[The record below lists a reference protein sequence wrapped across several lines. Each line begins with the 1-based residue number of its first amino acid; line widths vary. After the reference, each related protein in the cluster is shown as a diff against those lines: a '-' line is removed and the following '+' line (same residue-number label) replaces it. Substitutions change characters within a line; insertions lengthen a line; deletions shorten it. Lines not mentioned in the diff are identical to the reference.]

1 MSKLKFG
8 DSSLGSFGFKSL
20 STMGPYSAAQYATRV
35 NKEDGSVSVLAP
47 QNAANDSAVS
57 IDLNR
62 LIQSVAQIDEAT
74 ANLSAAL
81 QEDGSVPEVTG
92 NTLQEADAKA
102 ALSAETLGD
111 FWDRG
116 VSSLDTIVGKQI
128 DTLTTLQD
136 ERLTADQRTALE
148 TEFSTLREEY
158 DRVYTTLSGE
168 SRRSWDTPSGFTIPF
183 ASDFTYSSVEIATE
197 TLSLQAGTGTTVSMT
212 DSVSTTTTALST
224 GSGSTGSVLDVIG
237 SVSSADDTITILSH
251 GLSVGDFVHLELP
264 DTAPGGL
271 AEGTDYYAIIVD
283 SNTIKLA
290 TSSVNATAGTAIDI
304 TSDGSGALR
313 VLSGVTAD
321 FQLSSS
327 FSTLAFDTPGSTTR
341 INVSSS
347 GTEAN
352 AGYIGAQ
359 GSLAATSADGR
370 YIVFSSLGSNLVAG
384 DANNFQDIF
393 LRDTLTGT
401 TTLVSTTSAGAQRTA
416 ISYNV
421 AISANGRYVAFTS
434 YGQFAAED
442 TDSNTDVYIK
452 DTVTGTAT
460 LVSSNSAGVQNT
472 GVLMGMS
479 SDGRYVTFKSTSS
492 NLVSGDTN
500 GISDL
505 FLKDTVTGTTTR
517 VSTDSSGTQISDGTF
532 YGTYQADISADGRY
546 VTFAS
551 TSSTLVAGDTNGT
564 SDIFR
569 KDTQTGAVIRI
580 STDSS
585 GVQSNGLSLSSKMS
599 SDGRYVVFR
608 SGASNLVA
616 GDTNGEYDVF
626 VKDTISG
633 TTTRVNTNAS
643 GVVAGL
649 SFGEAFISDDGR
661 YVAFNSQGGGLISG
675 VGGFQTYL
683 KDTTTGAITLASS
696 DSVGTQGN
704 SGSTLLG
711 ISGDGTKVLMISG
724 ASNLVAGDTNGIG
737 DYFLKNLGTNN
748 AFNATTD
755 EVTLTGS
762 SLTTGDRVRF
772 SGSGGVPSGLSK
784 DVDYFAIATGT
795 PDVYKLASNYANAI
809 DGTAIDF
816 SGVESGAINA
826 EYNYS
831 TSTTTD
837 SIIKSD
843 HGLTTGTRIRISS
856 AGTAPGGVSEYTD
869 YYAIADDANSFRLAT
884 SLGNATAGTAI
895 DFTSAPTGTLN
906 IVALGGG
913 TNAFNATTDEI
924 ALRAHGFS
932 TGQTIQFTG
941 SGTTPTGLSKNTDYF
956 VIQGGDANTLKVASS
971 YANALAGTA
980 IDFSGAASGDL
991 SITTSAVQPSSGLS
1005 TKIGNIFDVNTTDVS
1020 AASDSLTISS
1030 HGLATGDR
1038 LRIEVPSTAP
1048 GGLAEAVDYYAIIV
1062 DSNTIKL
1069 ATSSVNASAG
1079 TAINITSSGTGTIR
1093 VLSQVTGGLQVS
1105 PTYSEQAVGERQAT
1119 RVSTTSAGGEI
1130 SYFSSLNP
1138 RATFLSTTGRYI
1150 AYVSTSSELVS
1161 GDTNNVYDV
1170 FVKDTQTGA
1179 VARVN
1184 TDSSGSQTSG
1194 TSLYTDVL
1202 GISGDGRYVLFKSDA
1217 SNLVAGD
1224 TNNVV
1229 DIFVKDTISGTTT
1242 RVNTDSTGIQ
1252 ANSSNYLSAKISS
1265 DGRYVV
1271 FSSDASNLVAGDT
1284 NGKADAFRKDLVTG
1298 TTIRVST
1305 DSLGNQTTSP
1315 GVVGVTIGGTSS
1327 DGRYVLFSSAAST
1340 LVAGDTNVTEDVF
1353 LKDTVTGTTTRVST
1367 NSSGSQSNYG
1377 SVSIAMD
1384 LSDDG
1389 RYVVFTSNASNLVAG
1404 DTNSGYRDIFVKDIQ
1419 TGTTTRVNT
1428 SSTGAESFN
1437 IENKSPTASISNDGR
1452 YVVFN
1457 SSSSTLVTGDTNTVD
1472 DVFLRDLTT
1481 GTTTRIST
1489 STSGAQLDLQSYR
1502 MNISGDGRFVS
1513 FISWSSNVVAGD
1525 TNTGSDAFIKEL
1537 LPDGATSSF
1546 NSTTDEITM
1555 IGSNL
1560 TTGSLVR
1567 FTGSGTTPT
1576 GLSKDTD
1583 YYVITTGASDVYKL
1597 ATTYANALS
1606 NTSINFSG
1614 SASGSISAQYNFA
1627 ISPSTDSFT
1636 YASHGLTTGTRV
1648 RLSTSGSLASGLSS
1662 YTDYYAIATDANTF
1676 KLATSAVNA
1685 SLGTAID
1692 FTTSG
1697 TGTVNIVS
1705 LAVGGT
1711 SNAFDAS
1718 TDTVTQSS
1726 HGLTTG
1732 QKIRFTGSGSTPT
1745 GLSKDTD
1752 YYVTGTTTNTFKVA
1766 TSYANAL
1773 AATSIDFSGAASGNI
1788 FLNSYLTDTRSVGT
1802 GTGGSGNIGTM
1813 VEKVSTT
1820 NDTLTIANHGLTVGN
1835 RIRLEFP
1842 GTSPAGL
1849 AEGTDYYAI
1858 IVDSNTIKVATSSV
1872 NATAGTAID
1881 ITTTGTGSMRAL
1893 TGITAGFQVTTG
1905 NISTGSDN
1913 LTITGHGLTTGSRIR
1928 LTTSGAVPS
1937 GASAYTDYYAI
1948 VDDANTIRLATSTV
1962 NASAGTAIDLTSV
1975 GSGVL
1980 DVSVLGGSGISAFNT
1995 ATDEITK
2002 TAHGLAT
2009 GERIRF
2015 SGAGAAPTGL
2025 SKNTDYYVIQGG
2037 DANTF
2042 KVATSYANA
2051 LASTAIDF
2059 SGAASGALSLLTYTT
2074 TNAFDPASDTVTATG
2089 SNLTTG
2095 QRIQFSNRDG
2105 TLATG
2110 LSAGVDYYAIRVNN
2124 NEFKV
2129 ATSLA
2134 NAMASTA
2141 IDFTGTG
2148 SGTTYVTGLSGTSAF
2163 DATTNAISVSSSN
2176 SLTTG
2181 QAVTISSTSSG
2192 LGYLPTGLSAGT
2204 YYVIKDS
2211 STSIR
2216 LATSSA
2222 NASAGTAVDFTS
2234 SGSLGVKLEA
2244 YSETSTTRSG
2254 GTQALFNLSSN
2265 DGRQSASATLTNLEN
2280 SLSVARTTSRTGNS
2294 RTKWLAA
2301 YSRAKS
2307 GN

>member
-20 STMGPYSAAQYATRV
+20 SSTGPYGAAQWATRV

-57 IDLNR
+57 VDINR
-62 LIQSVAQIDEAT
+62 LIQSTTQIEQAA

-81 QEDGSVPEVTG
+81 QEDGSIPEVTG
-92 NTLQEADAKA
+92 NILQEADAKA

-116 VSSLDTIVGKQI
+116 VTSLDTIVGKQI
-128 DTLTTLQD
+128 DTVTMLQD
-136 ERLTADQRTALE
+136 DKLTADQRAALE
-148 TEFSTLREEY
+148 TEYNSLRDEY

-183 ASDFTYSSVEIATE
+183 AADFTYSSVEIATE

-237 SVSSADDTITILSH
+237 SVSSADDTITILNH

-264 DTAPGGL
+264 GTAPGGL

-327 FSTLAFDTPGSTTR
+327 FNTVAVGSGSGTTTR

-352 AGYIGAQ
+352 YQMPGTIRTIAI
-359 GSLAATSADGR
+359 SADGR
-370 YIVFSSLGSNLVAG
+370 YIAFQSGASNLIAG
-384 DANNFQDIF
+384 DSTTGADIF

-401 TTLVSTTSAGAQRTA
+401 TTLVSSSSAGVQANSLSR
-416 ISYNV
+416 SV
-421 AISANGRYVAFTS
+421 AISANGRYV
-434 YGQFAAED
+434 GFASGSDNLVAGD
-442 TDSNTDVYIK
+442 TNASTDVFIK
-452 DTVTGTAT
+452 DTLTGTTTRVSTDSTGTQVTGT
-460 LVSSNSAGVQNT
+460 SEIQKISA
-472 GVLMGMS
+472 
-479 SDGRYVTFKSTSS
+479 DGRYVLFESTSS
-492 NLVSGDTN
+492 TLVSGDTN
-500 GISDL
+500 GTADL
-505 FLKDTVTGTTTR
+505 FVKDTVTGTTTR
-517 VSTDSSGTQISDGTF
+517 VSTNGSGSEINGGTF
-532 YGTYQADISADGRY
+532 FNSDISADGRY
-546 VTFAS
+546 VTFSSDA
-551 TSSTLVAGDTNGT
+551 STLVAGDTNAS
-564 SDIFR
+564 SDVFR
-569 KDTQTGAVIRI
+569 KDTQTGTVIRI
-580 STDSS
+580 STNSS
-585 GVQSNGLSLSSKMS
+585 GVQSGGVSAGGGMS
-599 SDGRYVVFR
+599 SDGRYVIFHSTASDLVAGDTNGVSDLFIKDTVSGTTTRVSTSASGVEANANVYGGDISDDGRYVSFVSWANNLVSGVTGQQVFVKDTTTGAIVVASTNSAGTQGN
-608 SGASNLVA
+608 SGSGDVVLSGDGSKVLFISNASNLVA
-616 GDTNGEYDVF
+616 GDTNLYID
-626 VKDTISG
+626 
-633 TTTRVNTNAS
+633 
-643 GVVAGL
+643 L
-649 SFGEAFISDDGR
+649 FIK
-661 YVAFNSQGGGLISG
+661 AL
-675 VGGFQTYL
+675 
-683 KDTTTGAITLASS
+683 
-696 DSVGTQGN
+696 
-704 SGSTLLG
+704 
-711 ISGDGTKVLMISG
+711 
-724 ASNLVAGDTNGIG
+724 DTNG
-737 DYFLKNLGTNN
+737 
-748 AFNATTD
+748 AFNTTTNA
-755 EVTLTGS
+755 VTLTGS

-772 SGSGGVPSGLSK
+772 SGTGAPPSGLSK
-784 DVDYFAIATGT
+784 DIDYFAIATGT

-816 SGVESGAINA
+816 TGVTFGTIDA

-831 TSTTTD
+831 TSVTTD
-837 SIIKSD
+837 SIIAAD

-856 AGTAPGGVSEYTD
+856 SGTAPGGVSEYTD
-869 YYAIADDANSFRLAT
+869 YYAIVDDANSFRLAT

-1069 ATSSVNASAG
+1069 ATSSMNASAG

-1093 VLSQVTGGLQVS
+1093 VLSQVTGGLQATS
-1105 PTYSEQAVGERQAT
+1105 AYSEQQIGDLT
-1119 RVSTTSAGGEI
+1119 TGTTSLVTAGGNI
-1130 SYFSSLNP
+1130 SHSGQLVVAN
-1138 RATFLSTTGRYI
+1138 GRYQVF
-1150 AYVSTSSELVS
+1150 VSQESTLVA
-1161 GDTNNVYDV
+1161 GDTNGAADI
-1170 FVKDTQTGA
+1170 FLRDTQTSD
-1179 VARVN
+1179 VVRVN
-1184 TDSSGSQTSG
+1184 TNSSGNQTTSG
-1194 TSLYTDVL
+1194 FAYLSVYGV
-1202 GISGDGRYVLFKSDA
+1202 SSDGRYVLFEADA

-1224 TNNVV
+1224 TNNTT
-1229 DIFVKDTISGTTT
+1229 DLFVKDIVSGAVT
-1242 RVNTDSTGIQ
+1242 RVNTSSAGAQSTQPFGGFN
-1252 ANSSNYLSAKISS
+1252 ARISS
-1265 DGRYVV
+1265 DGLSVV
-1271 FSSDASNLVAGDT
+1271 FMADANNLVAGDT
-1284 NGKADAFRKDLVTG
+1284 NGVADVFKKDLVTG
-1298 TTIRVST
+1298 ITTRISTDSSGNQQFEWSRNPIVSSDGRYVAFESDSSTLTAGDSNYETDIFIKDTVTGTVTRVST
-1305 DSLGNQTTSP
+1305 DSSNNGGNNRSYIQDMSD
-1315 GVVGVTIGGTSS
+1315 
-1327 DGRYVLFSSAAST
+1327 DGRYVLFS
-1340 LVAGDTNVTEDVF
+1340 
-1353 LKDTVTGTTTRVST
+1353 
-1367 NSSGSQSNYG
+1367 
-1377 SVSIAMD
+1377 
-1384 LSDDG
+1384 
-1389 RYVVFTSNASNLVAG
+1389 SNASNLVAG
-1404 DTNSGYRDIFVKDIQ
+1404 DTNGEWDIFRKDTL
-1419 TGTTTRVNT
+1419 TGLTIRVNT
-1428 SSTGAESFN
+1428 SSAGTQS
-1437 IENKSPTASISNDGR
+1437 TAIDSISGRSGITNDGR
-1452 YVVFN
+1452 YAVF
-1457 SSSSTLVTGDTNTVD
+1457 SSEAS
-1472 DVFLRDLTT
+1472 DL
-1481 GTTTRIST
+1481 
-1489 STSGAQLDLQSYR
+1489 
-1502 MNISGDGRFVS
+1502 
-1513 FISWSSNVVAGD
+1513 VAGD
-1525 TNTGSDAFIKEL
+1525 TNNGKDVFLKDLTTGSVTLVTTNSSGIQQNSTSPVSPVFITRDGKYVGFSANASNL
-1537 LPDGATSSF
+1537 VAGATGGFFLKEINPSPGSF
-1546 NSTTDEITM
+1546 NSTTDELTIA
-1555 IGSNL
+1555 GSSL
-1560 TTGSLVR
+1560 VTGAKVR
-1567 FTGSGTTPT
+1567 FTGAGTTPT

-1583 YYVITTGASDVYKL
+1583 YYLITTGASDVYKL

-1606 NTSINFSG
+1606 STAINFSG
-1614 SASGSISAQYNFA
+1614 SSSGSISAQYDFS
-1627 ISPSTDSFT
+1627 ISPSNDSFT
-1636 YASHGLTTGTRV
+1636 VASHGLTTGTRV
-1648 RLSTSGSLASGLSS
+1648 RLSSSNALPSGLSA
-1662 YTDYYAIATDANTF
+1662 YTDYYAIATDVNTF

-1705 LAVGGT
+1705 LAIGGA
-1711 SNAFDAS
+1711 SNAFDAT
-1718 TDTVTQSS
+1718 TDTVTQAS

-1732 QKIRFTGSGSTPT
+1732 QKIRFTGSGATPT

-1773 AATSIDFSGAASGNI
+1773 AATSIDFSGAASGNLFI
-1788 FLNSYLTDTRSVGT
+1788 NSYLTDTRSVGT

-1813 VEKVSTT
+1813 VEKISTT

-1842 GTSPAGL
+1842 GTAPAGL

-1937 GASAYTDYYAI
+1937 GTSAYTDYYAI

-1980 DVSVLGGSGISAFNT
+1980 DVSVLGGSGISAFNA

-2059 SGAASGALSLLTYTT
+2059 SGAASGSLSLLTYTT
-2074 TNAFDPASDTVTATG
+2074 TAAFDPASDTVTATG

-2105 TLATG
+2105 ALATG

-2163 DATTNAISVSSSN
+2163 DPTTNALTVSSSN
-2176 SLTTG
+2176 NLSTG
-2181 QAVTISSTSSG
+2181 QAVTLSTTSNG

-2204 YYVIKDS
+2204 YYVINDS

-2216 LATSSA
+2216 LATSST
-2222 NASAGTAVDFTS
+2222 NALAGTAVDFTN
-2234 SGSLGVKLEA
+2234 SGSLGVTLEA
-2244 YSETSTTRSG
+2244 YSETTSTSSG
-2254 GTQALFNLSSN
+2254 AVQPLFNISSS
-2265 DGRQSASATLTNLEN
+2265 DGQRSASATLANLEKT
-2280 SLSVARTTSRTGNS
+2280 LSVARTTATTGSS

-2301 YSRAKS
+2301 YSRAKN